1 MQEYYKIVTFGCQ
14 MNVHESEKIAGMLEE
29 LGYKET
35 TNDEEASI
43 IVFNTCCVRESA
55 EHKALG
61 NIGALKPLKKIK
73 KDLIVA
79 VCGCMTQQKDKAEEV
94 YKKYPFVN
102 IVFGT
107 HHSYKF
113 KEYLQELKQRKKK
126 RLYKFVED
134 DGMLPTEVKS
144 YRTSGYN
151 AWVNITYGCNNF
163 CTYCIVPYV
172 RGRERSR
179 PMQDIISECKT
190 LVSEGYKVITLLGQN
205 VNSYGNTFENG
216 KDNFA
221 ELLKELDKLDGQFII
236 KFLTSHPKDLSEEV
250 VKTIANSKHISHMI
264 HLPVQSGSNNIL
276 QRMNRKYTVEHYLKT
291 IEMIKSYIPDVNLS
305 TDIIVGFSGE
315 TEEDFNQTLELLKK
329 VEYNTVFGFMYSKRS
344 GTPAEKFAGQVT
356 NDIKKQRVNKLLAL
370 QRQIEEKKL
379 KRFIGKEITVL
390 MTDRKHCKV
399 FAKTDCGINVII
411 ENATEFS
418 VDFVKVK
425 VIDIK
430 NTKLIANIV
439 C

>member
-14 MNVHESEKIAGMLEE
+14 MNVHESEKIAGILEE

-35 TNDEEASI
+35 TDDNQANV

-55 EHKALG
+55 EHKAIG
-61 NIGALKPLKKIK
+61 NIGALKPLKKTK
-73 KDLIVA
+73 KDLIIA
-79 VCGCMTQQKDKAEEV
+79 VCGCMTQQKNKAEEV
-94 YKKYPFVN
+94 YKKFPFVN

-113 KEYLQELKQRKKK
+113 KEYLLEIKNKKQK
-126 RLYKFVED
+126 RLYKLVDD
-134 DGMLPTEVKS
+134 DGLLPTEVDS
-144 YRTSGYN
+144 FRTSGYN

-179 PMQDIISECKT
+179 PMQEIIDECKK
-190 LVSEGYKVITLLGQN
+190 LVDAGYKVITLLGQN
-205 VNSYGNTFENG
+205 VNSYGNTFDNG

-221 ELLKELDKLDGQFII
+221 ELLKNIDAIEGEFII

-264 HLPVQSGSNNIL
+264 HLPVQSGSDKIL
-276 QRMNRKYTVEHYLKT
+276 KRMNRKYTVSHYLNT
-291 IEMIKSYIPDVNLS
+291 IEMIKRYIPDVNLS
-305 TDIIVGFSGE
+305 TDIIVGFPGE
-315 TEEDFNQTLELLKK
+315 TEQDFEDTLNLLKK

-344 GTPAEKFAGQVT
+344 GTPAESFDGQVSSAV
-356 NDIKKQRVNKLLAL
+356 KKERVNKLLAL
-370 QRQIEEKKL
+370 QKEIEANKL
-379 KRFIGKEITVL
+379 KRFVGKEIIVL
-390 MTDRKHCKV
+390 MTDRKHDKV

-411 ENATEFS
+411 TNAQKFD

-425 VIDIK
+425 VVDIK
-430 NTKLIANIV
+430 NTKLIAEIID
-439 C
+439 